1 MRFVLTFALLLGLSL
16 SASAQEF
23 PQLDKSPL
31 DVAYF
36 PNRVAFRSFA
46 KTEEEKSAQPVA
58 RVIYSR
64 PQKNGRDVFG
74 ELIKY
79 GSVWRLGANES
90 TEIEFFED
98 VNIGDQRVKAGRYTM
113 YATVNQDYWEVVF
126 STDLDLWGAYAYNEA
141 NNVASISVPTQKTD
155 ATVEAFSVTFKEV
168 DGGAHLMMAWDDTMV
183 EVPIMW

>member
-1 MRFVLTFALLLGLSL
+1 MRFVLTFALLLGLCL

-36 PNRVAFRSFA
+36 PNRVAFRNFA
-46 KTEEEKSAQPVA
+46 KTEAEKNAEPIA

-64 PQKNGRDVFG
+64 PQKNGRKVFG
-74 ELIKY
+74 ELIKF
-79 GSVWRLGANES
+79 GSIWRLGANEA
-90 TEIEFFED
+90 TEVEFFED
-98 VNIGDQRVKAGRYTM
+98 VTIGNQRVKAGRYTM
-113 YATVNQDYWEVVF
+113 YATVNKDQWNVVF
-126 STDLDLWGAYAYNEA
+126 STDLDLWGAYAYKEA

-155 ATVEAFSVTFKEV
+155 TVVEAFSILFKEV